1 MPPPL
6 STLEGGA
13 GERRGLG
20 KHLLVM
26 NPVCTVVKCH
36 FYKQLQPSWGRFPGA
51 LTTLYQPSDLL
62 NFIPAGPIFSN
73 PDTAPSLSL
82 PGGSSLPSKAPG
94 LPGSKQSAQIFPAAS
109 AQLESRQLKS
119 HLHPNRHLDLYLLNL
134 CHVPGSRARR
144 QTEALVGG
152 SLLVPHLPLTLP
164 AATTPHPPPADF
176 RTISPS
182 SPGPSCFSP
191 ALEGKAGALCSR
203 NAPLP
208 CLGCSRPSS
217 KSLSSRGSTQEL
229 GSNQILRSSSG
240 NSLSPCSDFTVQE
253 AAPFDWALQ
262 IKGDF

>member
-1 MPPPL
+1 MGWGNTCWRCILCVLL
-6 STLEGGA
+6 SSVTFT
-13 GERRGLG
+13 
-20 KHLLVM
+20 
-26 NPVCTVVKCH
+26 NS
-36 FYKQLQPSWGRFPGA
+36 QLQPSWGRFPGA

-62 NFIPAGPIFSN
+62 NFIPAGPIFN

-94 LPGSKQSAQIFPAAS
+94 LPVSKQSAQIFPAAS

-119 HLHPNRHLDLYLLNL
+119 HLHPNRHLDLFLLNL

-176 RTISPS
+176 RTISPC

-203 NAPLP
+203 NGPFPVWAAAAPQVRA
-208 CLGCSRPSS
+208 CLLEAATRSWDQIKSPEAAAATPSRPI
-217 KSLSSRGSTQEL
+217 LTLQSRKRRLLTGL
-229 GSNQILRSSSG
+229 
-240 NSLSPCSDFTVQE
+240 C
-253 AAPFDWALQ
+253 
-262 IKGDF
+262 K